1 MKKILALIITTML
14 VVLTFG
20 ACTGSNT
27 ENVSSAGKTDTS
39 DKKIKIVT
47 TIFPEYDWVREILG
61 DKAES
66 AELTLLLDNG
76 VDLHS
81 YQPTAEDIMKIA
93 TCDLFIYV
101 GGESDGWVE
110 DALKEATNKDMK
122 VIDLLDVL
130 GDSVKEEEEK
140 EYDEHVWLSLKNTV
154 KLYDKITEEISSIDK
169 DNAEAYNA
177 NNKAYIEKLQK
188 LDEDYKTAV
197 DGAKLKTVI
206 FGDRFPFRYLVD
218 DYGLD
223 YYAAFVGCSAETEA
237 SFETI
242 IFLAG
247 KVDETGVKTILTIEN
262 SDKKIAGTI
271 KGNTKNKD
279 QDIAELNSLQSVTG
293 EQADQG
299 VTYYGV
305 MKDNLDVLKAALN

>member
-14 VVLTFG
+14 VVLTFA
-20 ACTGSNT
+20 ACAGSNT

-47 TIFPEYDWVREILG
+47 TIFPEYDWVREIIG
-61 DKAES
+61 DKAKS

-130 GDSVKEEEEK
+130 GDSVKEEEVKEGMENHEEEHDDGDHDEEEK

-154 KLYDKITEEISSIDK
+154 KLCDKITEEISSIDK
-169 DNAEAYNA
+169 DNAEAYKA
-177 NNKAYIEKLQK
+177 NNKTYTEKLQ
-188 LDEDYKTAV
+188 
-197 DGAKLKTVI
+197 
-206 FGDRFPFRYLVD
+206 
-218 DYGLD
+218 
-223 YYAAFVGCSAETEA
+223 
-237 SFETI
+237 
-242 IFLAG
+242 
-247 KVDETGVKTILTIEN
+247 
-262 SDKKIAGTI
+262 
-271 KGNTKNKD
+271 
-279 QDIAELNSLQSVTG
+279 
-293 EQADQG
+293 
-299 VTYYGV
+299 
-305 MKDNLDVLKAALN
+305 